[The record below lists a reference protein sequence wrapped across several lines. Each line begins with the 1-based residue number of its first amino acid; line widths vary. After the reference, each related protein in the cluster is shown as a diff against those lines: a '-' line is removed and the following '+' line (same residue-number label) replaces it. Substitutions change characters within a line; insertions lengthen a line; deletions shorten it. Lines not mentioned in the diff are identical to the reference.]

1 MDRKGLF
8 SSGNLVIVVFCCG
21 EAVYVDREE
30 DRLGYL
36 KPEEKVAI
44 AIDMTSASMRVCEG
58 GIKAREPGIDDER
71 LLRELGER
79 VSWGK
84 RNR

>member
-1 MDRKGLF
+1 M
-8 SSGNLVIVVFCCG
+8 V
-21 EAVYVDREE
+21 REE

-44 AIDMTSASMRVCEG
+44 AIDMTSASMCVCAS
-58 GIKAREPGIDDER
+58 GIRSREPNIDDER
-71 LLRELGER
+71 LLRELRER
-79 VSWGK
+79 VGWGK